1 LWIVK
6 NTAYL
11 KASFNAFITET
22 ANNKNRSIGNII
34 VTVDS
39 VISGVDRMKAERSV
53 R

>member
-1 LWIVK
+1 MDKHTV
-6 NTAYL
+6 YL
-11 KASFNAFITET
+11 KVSFNPFITGT

-34 VTVDS
+34 VKVDS